1 MRKFHVVV
9 EITIDDEQIK
19 ELYPD
24 FDLYYDDVEHFIES
38 IYSSMET
45 DTEDSLETLG
55 YRVIVQE
62 NLTLLP
68 ITYNAN

>member
-24 FDLYYDDVEHFIES
+24 FDLYYDDMEHFIES

-62 NLTLLP
+62 NLTLYV
-68 ITYNAN
+68 IGNNAN